1 MKSLALVLLVLLA
14 GAGFVRAQSGPAHGT
29 LVVSGGAETGTEIY
43 ERFIALAGGPDAPIV
58 VIPTSGNADRYDDSC
73 DCLRWLRKAGARN
86 LRLLHTRERA
96 VANSDTFVR
105 PLREARGVWFAEGNS
120 WRYQDA
126 YLDTRFHRELFALL
140 DRGGV
145 IGGGSAGGRIQ
156 SEYIPLRSAE
166 PTQRAIPEKD
176 WRRGFATL
184 SKVMID
190 AHVLARNRQF
200 DLVGLVNEH
209 PDMLGI
215 GIDENT
221 AIVVHGDD
229 FEVIGGSYVVIYDNQ
244 RQIPPDPPGTTGSL
258 GGPFYLLKRGDSY
271 NLRTRVALRGRA
283 DSSHTRRPVERVVAR
298 PWKS

>member
-1 MKSLALVLLVLLA
+1 
-14 GAGFVRAQSGPAHGT
+14 
-29 LVVSGGAETGTEIY
+29 
-43 ERFIALAGGPDAPIV
+43 
-58 VIPTSGNADRYDDSC
+58 
-73 DCLRWLRKAGARN
+73 
-86 LRLLHTRERA
+86 
-96 VANSDTFVR
+96 
-105 PLREARGVWFAEGNS
+105 
-120 WRYQDA
+120 
-126 YLDTRFHRELFALL
+126 
-140 DRGGV
+140 
-145 IGGGSAGGRIQ
+145 
-156 SEYIPLRSAE
+156 
-166 PTQRAIPEKD
+166 
-176 WRRGFATL
+176 
-184 SKVMID
+184 MID

-283 DSSHTRRPVERVVAR
+283 DSSHTRRPVDRVVAR